1 MDKFQPT
8 YRLQIGTNDGLG
20 SVVIEPP
27 FTLEVDIT
35 RNRLTSANVCQLR
48 ILNLGEITRNRIR
61 RNQSQYGEPYQG
73 IILEAGYGTN
83 ISRIFSGNITMAW
96 NVRQGQDIVTQI
108 ECFDGGYDYVNNV
121 SSVTYT
127 RGTPNQV
134 VIQNLAG
141 SLAYTT
147 VGAVATFPG
156 ALVRANS
163 YIGPTMGVLGEI
175 TGGATFIDNGKL
187 NVLRTNEY
195 IENGLT
201 TVINSATGLLG
212 TPVLEFSIA
221 RFEMLFEPTL
231 NIGRR
236 VLVASTVEKAFNGTY
251 IIDSVKHRG
260 TFSPAVGATV
270 ITTGEFAFFKQL
282 VPVVPQ

>member
-8 YRLQIGTNDGLG
+8 YKLQIGTNDGFG
-20 SVVIEPP
+20 IIEVVPP

-61 RNQSQYGEPYQG
+61 RNQSQYGAPYQG
-73 IILEAGYGTN
+73 VILEAGYGN
-83 ISRIFSGNITMAW
+83 NLARIFSGNITMAW

-121 SSVTYT
+121 TSTTYT
-127 RGTPNQV
+127 SGTPNQA
-134 VIQNLAG
+134 VIQNLAS
-141 SLAYTT
+141 SLAFTT
-147 VGAVATFPG
+147 AGAIGTFAG
-156 ALVRANS
+156 TLTRANS
-163 YIGPTMGVLGEI
+163 YIGPTMGILGEI
-175 TGGATFIDNGKL
+175 TGGASFIDNGKL

-195 IENGLT
+195 IEDGSIT
-201 TVINSATGLLG
+201 TVDASTGLLG

-231 NIGRR
+231 NIGRKVR
-236 VLVASTVEKAFNGTY
+236 VDSTTEKNFNGDY

-260 TFSPAVGATV
+260 TFSEAVGQTV
-270 ITTGEFAFFKQL
+270 ITTGEFAFFKQTTG
-282 VPVVPQ
+282 VVPT